1 MLSRIKRWLRSNE
14 SIRESWRSW
23 KRFMQRRRY
32 GLNKVHRT
40 FFICPGCV
48 VARDLVAAEYA
59 FVNVGCVIG
68 PRVSIGAYSMLS
80 PYVSIVGGDHA
91 YDKPGVPMIF
101 AGVGEVP
108 ETIIESDVWIGCGA
122 TLMAG
127 VRIGRGAIVAAGAVV
142 TKDVPAY
149 EIHGGVPARKLA
161 ERFPR
166 AEDRERH
173 DQMLAQPA
181 RRGAYAPAWDD
192 RAAIILQERK
202 R

>member
-14 SIRESWRSW
+14 QAREAWRRWTMAIR
-23 KRFMQRRRY
+23 RRRY
-32 GLNKVHRT
+32 GLRHVHPT
-40 FFICPGCV
+40 FYICPGCV

-108 ETIIESDVWIGCGA
+108 ETIIEKDVWIGCGA
-122 TLMAG
+122 ILMAG
-127 VRIGRGAIVAAGAVV
+127 VRIGRGAIIAAGAVV
-142 TKDVPAY
+142 TKDVPPY
-149 EIHGGVPARKLA
+149 EIFGGVPARKLA
-161 ERFPR
+161 ERFASAEQR
-166 AEDRERH
+166 AKH

-192 RAAIILQERK
+192 RAAQVSSGR
-202 R
+202 